1 MTTSTA
7 TTMSPEQR
15 VTTVFQLLQNANK
28 KGYMGEKVTQL
39 EHALQAAQLAKKDG
53 ADEETILAALLH
65 DIGHFCPLADRC
77 GGTHDKGLDAC
88 HKTETTMDIGVIDHD
103 KAGALYLHKLGFPK
117 KTCELIESHVL
128 AKRYLS
134 AKDPTYQMGLSTASE
149 QSLKLR
155 GGPLT
160 PTEIRDFEK
169 DPLFKQKVQIRKWD
183 DAAKVIGA
191 KPPALDTYRDMAIRN
206 LKLVI

>member
-1 MTTSTA
+1 MTTSTT

-28 KGYMGEKVTQL
+28 KNYMGEKITQL
-39 EHALQAAQLAKKDG
+39 DHALQAAQLAKKDG

-65 DIGHFCPLADRC
+65 DIGHLCPLAD
-77 GGTHDKGLDAC
+77 AC
-88 HKTETTMDIGVIDHD
+88 HKPETTTDIGVVDHD
-103 KAGALYLHKLGFPK
+103 KAGAQYLRKLGFPK

-134 AKDPTYQMGLSTASE
+134 AKDPAYHAGLSTASK
-149 QSLKLR
+149 QSLKLQ
-155 GGPLT
+155 GGPFT
-160 PTEIRDFEK
+160 PTEMRDFEK

-183 DAAKVIGA
+183 DAAKVTGA
-191 KPPALDTYRDMAIRN
+191 KSPALDTYRDMAIKA